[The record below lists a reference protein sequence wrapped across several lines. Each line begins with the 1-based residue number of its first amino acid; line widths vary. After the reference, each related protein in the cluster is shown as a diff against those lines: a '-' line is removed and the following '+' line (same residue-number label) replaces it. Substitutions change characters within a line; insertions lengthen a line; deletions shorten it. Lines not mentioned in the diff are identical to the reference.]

1 MRRRPGVLVA
11 LDVPSAA
18 DALDL
23 ARGLVDQATGFKV
36 GLELLM
42 GPGPGVVAAVR
53 ELGRPVFVD
62 AKLHDI
68 PATVERAARRLG
80 RLGARWLTVH
90 ASGGD
95 DMVRAAVEGLTSQ
108 APDAGVVAVTVLTSL
123 DEARLARVIGSGSV
137 GRQVARLASLADDA
151 GAEGVVCSVSELG
164 VVAQAAPRLLR
175 VTPGIRPVGSAAD
188 DQARVATPSEAV
200 RRGADLVVVGRPVTR
215 ASDPAAALRNL
226 VAEMEQ
232 AVDTQGNGVGE

>member
-18 DALDL
+18 EALDL
-23 ARGLVDQATGFKV
+23 ARRLVEQATGFKV

-123 DEARLARVIGSGSV
+123 DEPRLARVIGSGSV

-175 VTPGIRPVGSAAD
+175 VTPGIRPVGAAAD

-215 ASDPAAALRNL
+215 ASDPAAALRSL